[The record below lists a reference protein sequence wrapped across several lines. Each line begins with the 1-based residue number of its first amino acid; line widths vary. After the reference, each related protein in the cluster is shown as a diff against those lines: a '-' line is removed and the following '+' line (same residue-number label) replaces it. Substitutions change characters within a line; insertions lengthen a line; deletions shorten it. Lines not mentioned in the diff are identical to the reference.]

1 MKVSAPGNHKP
12 PAQAPEPGRGST
24 GRPSLLTFVL
34 TNPEK
39 SGIIIGSGALAA
51 PIPQPKGGTALI
63 MGQKKKVLSIGEII
77 WDVYPNEQCIGGAP
91 LNFAAHCA
99 ACGCESWLLSAV
111 GADARGAEAL
121 ERARKFGIR
130 TDWIQ
135 SLPDKL
141 TGQCLVTLDERRVPT
156 YRILPDA
163 AYDNIALHETD
174 LDRIR
179 AEHIDV
185 LYFGTLIQRSPIS
198 RSAVSAVLEGCGFPE
213 VFCDLNLRP
222 DCYGKDSVSLCL
234 RNATILKISDE
245 DERLLRA
252 FGLYSCISEEPEAI
266 VRAIAHR
273 YGNLNVILLTC
284 GNKGAYA
291 YDCRTQESVF
301 QNIVPAPVVS
311 TVGAGDSFG
320 AAWLAAYLNRAPLS
334 LCMKK
339 AAERSAFVVSHKEAV
354 PEE

>member
-111 GADARGAEAL
+111 GADPRGAEAL

-141 TGQCLVTLDERRVPT
+141 TGQVHPT
-156 YRILPDA
+156 
-163 AYDNIALHETD
+163 
-174 LDRIR
+174 
-179 AEHIDV
+179 
-185 LYFGTLIQRSPIS
+185 S
-198 RSAVSAVLEGCGFPE
+198 
-213 VFCDLNLRP
+213 
-222 DCYGKDSVSLCL
+222 
-234 RNATILKISDE
+234 
-245 DERLLRA
+245 
-252 FGLYSCISEEPEAI
+252 
-266 VRAIAHR
+266 
-273 YGNLNVILLTC
+273 
-284 GNKGAYA
+284 
-291 YDCRTQESVF
+291 
-301 QNIVPAPVVS
+301 
-311 TVGAGDSFG
+311 
-320 AAWLAAYLNRAPLS
+320 NRQAPLKLRGLVFS
-334 LCMKK
+334 MRRCPIPQRQAEQHQAQLCCMFPATGHT
-339 AAERSAFVVSHKEAV
+339 AATPYCRLPTAKSRDCSF
-354 PEE
+354 